1 MTITGIDYIAVVIA
15 AIAAFVWTMIYYIGL
30 FKYWR
35 EAAGWSAGE
44 VQGRR
49 SRATYIMT
57 FIALTIMSWTFA
69 GPLSAFG
76 ANPLTAKSGVTY
88 AVFIWLGF
96 IAPIIAVNN
105 VIGGRKYMLSV
116 IDGIHWLGVL
126 LIEGAFI
133 GVISSA
139 S

>member
-35 EAAGWSAGE
+35 EAVGWSAGE
-44 VQGRR
+44 VKGR
-49 SRATYIMT
+49 SSGATYLMT
-57 FIALTIMSWTFA
+57 FVGLVIMSWTFA
-69 GPLSAFG
+69 GPLGHLG
-76 ANPLTAKSGVTY
+76 ASPMTAKSGAIY

-96 IAPIIAVNN
+96 IAPIIEINN

-126 LIEGAFI
+126 VIEGAFI
-133 GVISSA
+133 GVMRV
-139 S
+139 

>member
-1 MTITGIDYIAVVIA
+1 MTITGVDYIAVVIA
-15 AIAAFVWTMIYYIGL
+15 AVAAFFWTLFYYFTL

-44 VQGRR
+44 VKGRT
-49 SRATYIMT
+49 SRASYVMT
-57 FIALTIMSWTFA
+57 VAGLLIMSWTFA
-69 GPLSAFG
+69 GPLSHLG
-76 ANPLTAKSGVTY
+76 AAPMTAKSGAIY
-88 AVFIWLGF
+88 AAFIWLGF

-126 LIEGAFI
+126 TIEGAFI
-133 GVISSA
+133 GVMRV
-139 S
+139 